1 MGAAALP
8 FKMCVM
14 DSLQT
19 PPTRLQKPNVPGE
32 THTTAEVLINMARKG
47 ANAPAEAIM
56 SQTDKHAV
64 NAIHAILRER
74 FPLAFPQ
81 HYDDL
86 RPLKI
91 GILADLIARL
101 PGFDPTAL
109 RRALANHTSRDGYL
123 LALLHGRGDRRYDLD
138 GQPAGT
144 VTVEERTA
152 AAQRLV
158 ASQQRQQAK
167 AERVRAHQA
176 REEQRRQQREL
187 ERRHREEKARRKAEH
202 ERRQQEIAARR
213 AALLAQ
219 GIVPESRAERK
230 RRLAREAAERAA
242 RGPHG
247 QTVSRDTTSA
257 RLRPQPGPLP
267 AQPGPPEPASAQ
279 PTPGRPPASPN
290 ERPEQ
295 PPDQA
300 RTASTKPMPRVEF
313 RRKRRMVPPPNGGKD
328 D

>member
-1 MGAAALP
+1 
-8 FKMCVM
+8 
-14 DSLQT
+14 
-19 PPTRLQKPNVPGE
+19 
-32 THTTAEVLINMARKG
+32 
-47 ANAPAEAIM
+47 M

-74 FPLAFPQ
+74 FPLAFPNN
-81 HYDDL
+81 YDDL

-138 GQPAGT
+138 GQPAGA

-167 AERVRAHQA
+167 AERVRTHQA
-176 REEQRRQQREL
+176 REEQRRQQREI

-202 ERRQQEIAARR
+202 ERRQQEIAARK
-213 AALLAQ
+213 AALWAQ
-219 GIVPESRAERK
+219 GIVPESRAARK
-230 RRLAREAAERAA
+230 RRLAREAADRAA

-247 QTVSRDTTSA
+247 HTVSRDTTSA
-257 RLRPQPGPLP
+257 RFRP
-267 AQPGPPEPASAQ
+267 QPGPPEPASAQ
-279 PTPGRPPASPN
+279 PTPGRSPASPDG
-290 ERPEQ
+290 RPEQ

-300 RTASTKPMPRVEF
+300 HTPSAKPMPRVEF
-313 RRKRRMVPPPNGGKD
+313 RRKRRIVPPNEKGPC
-328 D
+328 

>member
-1 MGAAALP
+1 MSKTDHRAVKTLHGL
-8 FKMCVM
+8 
-14 DSLQT
+14 LQ
-19 PPTRLQKPNVPGE
+19 
-32 THTTAEVLINMARKG
+32 
-47 ANAPAEAIM
+47 
-56 SQTDKHAV
+56 
-64 NAIHAILRER
+64 ER

-138 GQPAGT
+138 GQPAGA

-167 AERVRAHQA
+167 AERVRTHQA
-176 REEQRRQQREL
+176 REEQRRQQREI

-202 ERRQQEIAARR
+202 ERRQQEIAARK

-230 RRLAREAAERAA
+230 LRLAREAADRAA

-247 QTVSRDTTSA
+247 HTVSRDTTSA
-257 RLRPQPGPLP
+257 RFRPRPGPLP
-267 AQPGPPEPASAQ
+267 AQPGPPEPATAQ
-279 PTPGRPPASPN
+279 PTSGRPPAFPDG
-290 ERPEQ
+290 RLEQ
-295 PPDQA
+295 PLDQA
-300 RTASTKPMPRVEF
+300 RIPPAKPMPQVEY
-313 RRKRRMVPPPNGGKD
+313 RRKRRMVPPPNGGKND
-328 D
+328 